1 MVTSI
6 FNLMTHKKM
15 PDTRRSDKPRPMWSQ
30 AQCRERMLVA
40 LYPWVR
46 RRMLNTPRSCN
57 EVDGALLCVRLT
69 PLLPHRQSSLQS
81 APTSLDWDPQP

>member
-6 FNLMTHKKM
+6 FNLMTHKKVL
-15 PDTRRSDKPRPMWSQ
+15 DTRRSDKPRPMWSQ

-46 RRMLNTPRSCN
+46 RRIGNTPRSCN
-57 EVDGALLCVRLT
+57 EVDGTLLCVKLTRLQLHR
-69 PLLPHRQSSLQS
+69 LLSLQS
-81 APTSLDWDPQP
+81 APISLDWDPQP

>member
-6 FNLMTHKKM
+6 FNLMTHKKVL
-15 PDTRRSDKPRPMWSQ
+15 DTKRSDKPRPMWSQ

-46 RRMLNTPRSCN
+46 RRIGNTPRSCN
-57 EVDGALLCVRLT
+57 EVDGTLLCVKLTRLQLHR
-69 PLLPHRQSSLQS
+69 LLSLQS
-81 APTSLDWDPQP
+81 APNAPD

>member
-1 MVTSI
+1 MVTSSY
-6 FNLMTHKKM
+6 LMTHKKV

-46 RRMLNTPRSCN
+46 RRMHNTPRSRD
-57 EVDGALLCVRLT
+57 EVYGALSEDFLMVY
-69 PLLPHRQSSLQS
+69 
-81 APTSLDWDPQP
+81 A

>member
-6 FNLMTHKKM
+6 FNLMTHKKV
-15 PDTRRSDKPRPMWSQ
+15 PDTRRSDKSRPMWSQ

-46 RRMLNTPRSCN
+46 RRIGNTPRSCN
-57 EVDGALLCVRLT
+57 EVDGTLLCVRLT